1 VGECTVLAFFVLLL
15 LQACSDNNNN
25 SPGSQRSQPVNPA
38 VEGPITGG
46 GGPDCCRI
54 RFGGLEIDLRERG
67 YVPGTPFYAGGFFDL
82 AEVGYQEKE
91 YFISGIA
98 TSYVNSEELQSDG
111 KWSVM
116 EGEGAE
122 YNSRIVVQRPIDAD
136 DFNGTVVVEWFNVSG
151 GLDAAP
157 DWLQTHTEL
166 HREGYVWV
174 GVSAQRVGIDGG
186 GPFGLPLKTVDSER
200 YGDLDHPGD
209 SFAYDIFSQAA
220 QAVRRPVG
228 LDPMEGLKVERMIA
242 VGQSQA
248 SFHLTSYYNA
258 INPTLDIFDAYL
270 VHSRARNSAPLS
282 QQPQVEVPVPDV
294 VYLREDQLEPAIM
307 LQTETDLFSGL
318 DYYRARQVDSQAIRL
333 WEVAGS
339 SHSDAYT
346 TIKAADDKGDD
357 PEVADVIATTSASPP
372 FIECEL
378 PINDGPGHW
387 VAKAAVSALNTWVR
401 DGMAAPMAPRLQ
413 LDTPQAGFELDAN
426 GNALGGIRTPYVD
439 TPVATLSGLGQGEG
453 FCDLFGTTTLF
464 DAAGLAELYPT
475 REGYIDTVD
484 ESTDAAVAAGFLV
497 PADAELIRTWAR
509 ISDRVPP

>member
-1 VGECTVLAFFVLLL
+1 VGEYTVLALFLLLL

-282 QQPQVEVPVPDV
+282 QQPQVC
-294 VYLREDQLEPAIM
+294 LTWCTCGKINSS
-307 LQTETDLFSGL
+307 LQSCC
-318 DYYRARQVDSQAIRL
+318 R
-333 WEVAGS
+333 
-339 SHSDAYT
+339 
-346 TIKAADDKGDD
+346 
-357 PEVADVIATTSASPP
+357 
-372 FIECEL
+372 
-378 PINDGPGHW
+378 
-387 VAKAAVSALNTWVR
+387 
-401 DGMAAPMAPRLQ
+401 PRL
-413 LDTPQAGFELDAN
+413 TCSVVWITIGR
-426 GNALGGIRTPYVD
+426 GRWIRR
-439 TPVATLSGLGQGEG
+439 LSGYGKWPVL
-453 FCDLFGTTTLF
+453 
-464 DAAGLAELYPT
+464 PT
-475 REGYIDTVD
+475 RMPTPPSRRPMTRGMTRKW
-484 ESTDAAVAAGFLV
+484 
-497 PADAELIRTWAR
+497 RT
-509 ISDRVPP
+509 